1 MLAHAQRAPWQ
12 ASPSGYSCS
21 DEPGHHR
28 RHCAKTNTASAHE
41 SRMFTH
47 GRLRHPRALGPGLA
61 RRSGF
66 PGGLLLMSVALLPS
80 SCAGALAAA
89 HSRTRLPLPVHS
101 CCITTTSR
109 PLHHKAAGPRV
120 PTAAAAGPCS
130 SRQLRSS
137 KQRQSHVAHITPFD
151 QAWGTQIDGQVNSAA
166 GSQPHQPQMQQGQ
179 RQQQLCVLSYTT
191 LQRKPV

>member
-1 MLAHAQRAPWQ
+1 MLAQAQRAPCQ

-21 DEPGHHR
+21 DKPGHHR

-47 GRLRHPRALGPGLA
+47 GGVKHSRALGSGLA

-101 CCITTTSR
+101 CCTTTSSR
-109 PLHHKAAGPRV
+109 PLHHTAAGPHV
-120 PTAAAAGPCS
+120 PAAAAGPCS
-130 SRQLRSS
+130 SRRSS

-151 QAWGTQIDGQVNSAA
+151 QAWGTQIDGQVGSAA
-166 GSQPHQPQMQQGQ
+166 GSLPQQPQMQQGQ
-179 RQQQLCVLSYTT
+179 R
-191 LQRKPV
+191 